1 VTEPIRYYKA
11 TCPDGTDFRTG
22 TVDYGAAL
30 ITGDVVTHPSVKQV
44 KDDPGTYLSVSV
56 SPTDCTGM
64 KWPCRLFLV
73 QPVGRALTA
82 GDDLPSKR
90 RLSRLRVT
98 EELPAHEAFG
108 PQGEQVAALV
118 ERAGRLTFAE
128 GQAFAARYAARNA
141 ARNAAIDAAR
151 YAAIDAAI
159 DAARYAAIDA
169 ARNAAWYAAW
179 YAAWD
184 AAWYAAIDAARYAAI
199 DAARY
204 AARDA
209 ARYAARNAAIDA
221 ARDAAWYAAWDAA
234 WALVVKDLITPK
246 QFDTLYGPWAS
257 VCGGPS

>member
-1 VTEPIRYYKA
+1 MTEPIRYYKA

-128 GQAFAARYAARNA
+128 GQAFAARDAARDAAMYAARNA

-151 YAAIDAAI
+151 YAAWYAAI
-159 DAARYAAIDA
+159 DAARDAAIDVTIDVTIDA

-179 YAAWD
+179 
-184 AAWYAAIDAARYAAI
+184 DAAR
-199 DAARY
+199 
-204 AARDA
+204 
-209 ARYAARNAAIDA
+209 
-221 ARDAAWYAAWDAA
+221 
-234 WALVVKDLITPK
+234 ALVVKDLITPK